1 MKHTVQNY
9 DGKYLDSFFLK
20 LSVIIINYDFTPV
33 VALLG
38 QPVWTWGE
46 PTSSKTSS
54 KNCLDAGLWENLI
67 CLSLV
72 LTFKS
77 DLNTFGVTVYP
88 PTVCNSTWCV

>member
-38 QPVWTWGE
+38 QPV
-46 PTSSKTSS
+46 
-54 KNCLDAGLWENLI
+54 
-67 CLSLV
+67 
-72 LTFKS
+72 
-77 DLNTFGVTVYP
+77 
-88 PTVCNSTWCV
+88 